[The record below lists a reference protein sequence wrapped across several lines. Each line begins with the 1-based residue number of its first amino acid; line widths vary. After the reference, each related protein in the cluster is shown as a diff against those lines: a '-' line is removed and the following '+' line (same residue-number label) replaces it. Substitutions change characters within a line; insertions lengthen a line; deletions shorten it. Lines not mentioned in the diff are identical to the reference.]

1 MAGFNILDIVLI
13 AVVVLSGLLALLRG
27 FVHEVLSFGAWVG
40 AALVSLY
47 AFPYLQPHMRSLIA
61 VHVVADI
68 VSGVALFLLAL
79 VVFSLIARS
88 IARRVQESSLSALD
102 RTLGLVFGLVRGAVL
117 VSLAWLIFAWLVP
130 EQQRPNWVQ
139 EARAV
144 PMLKQGADMLRSLVP
159 ESFLESVGD
168 AARLY
173 FLIGRRLGLGLSA
186 RTAGAARVRREP
198 RVGHH
203 GRHGALILRQVRRGG
218 GRNGASRPCDWQ
230 VARLRVCPVF

>member
-13 AVVVLSGLLALLRG
+13 VVVLLSGLLALLRG

-47 AFPYLQPHMRSLIA
+47 AFPYLQPHMRSLIS

-79 VVFSLIARS
+79 VVFSLIART

-144 PMLKQGADMLRSLVP
+144 PMLKQGADILRSLVP

-168 AARLY
+168 AARQ
-173 FLIGRRLGLGLSA
+173 GLGTLEG
-186 RTAGAARVRREP
+186 TAPAVPDFEESIQPQPKGSSDGEEP
-198 RVGHH
+198 AYNEGE
-203 GRHGALILRQVRRGG
+203 RQELDKTIENLLDGTG
-218 GRNGASRPCDWQ
+218 QQPEAGN
-230 VARLRVCPVF
+230 